1 MKIDKFLDIKEVD
14 LVKSRIKYNQ
24 LLKHQADQA
33 RKRFHAYKSH
43 TNLQKYLE
51 AKKQLRNTK
60 HLDCV

>member
-1 MKIDKFLDIKEVD
+1 MKLDAFLDIKEVD
-14 LVKSRIKYNQ
+14 LVKNRIKYNQ

-51 AKKQLRNTK
+51 AKKQLRNASFI
-60 HLDCV
+60 